1 MIVNLIVGGVTV
13 LMLVFV
19 LVWFFF
25 PATRNWFERPKH
37 RFMET
42 ERLMDDKKQSN

>member
-1 MIVNLIVGGVTV
+1 MIINLIVGSVTL
-13 LMLVFV
+13 LMLLFV
-19 LVWFFF
+19 LVWIFF

-42 ERLMDDKKQSN
+42 ERLMDKKRRP

>member
-1 MIVNLIVGGVTV
+1 MIINLIVGSVTV
-13 LMLVFV
+13 LMLLFV
-19 LVWFFF
+19 LIWIFF

-42 ERLMDDKKQSN
+42 ERLMNQKRKL